1 MTTIKK
7 GAVNKGSISKGTI
20 NTSEIISDAVVS
32 ITITSTNSPSV
43 NENVDAD
50 TTVYTATARDPDN
63 GTTGFTFAISGIDAN
78 AFDLNTS
85 TGVVTIKQS
94 PNFEQKSVYS
104 FVITASKSGF
114 TTGTKS
120 ISLSVTNLDEVA
132 PTITSGTTGNTISA
146 GSGAGQVVYVSA
158 VDDSGDVS
166 NGITFSL
173 SNGSDSDLSITS
185 DEGVVTLDINPVY
198 ATKNQYSFG
207 VIATDDAGNA
217 STTKNVTFS
226 ISDTTAPVFTSS
238 ATPSINESD
247 GTALSEV
254 TSSTVVHTLVAT
266 DIGGIGLASTD
277 PYEISGTDASYLS
290 LNRSNGQITLA
301 NGATPDTSVKS
312 TYSFV
317 ATVVDES
324 GNAANQ
330 NVTLTINPISQFNST
345 TSGTIS
351 ENTGGGG
358 TVLFGSYTSSGSIS
372 VHSVDGNTSQNLFT
386 FNQLSSNNGLIVTGS
401 EATNFETA
409 TSHTIILKCTIGNGG
424 SFSYSDPIT
433 ISVINSNEI
442 TFTSSSSMD
451 GNIEGIAVGST
462 YGTAA
467 ASVSEA
473 GSSDTITYSIT
484 GGVNASS
491 FEINANTGVVTNTEV
506 LSQGNKFIDIT
517 ATRSNSTDTK
527 TLACLIPVNDVVTPT
542 FASTSIQR
550 GATFDRSIADN
561 NTAFSIDL
569 NTLVTNSSECGPV
582 TFTASGGASTVISDI
597 YDVDSNGVLS
607 LTKVLQRDV
616 HGDGPFQIYVSYA
629 NGDGEGGILTVN
641 INASDGFASTYS
653 DYTDPAVDANHA
665 GAPSQ
670 YGHNVWAQSAGSGA
684 SNANSISTLGQ
695 NFTFPGLG
703 ASINSNQPRFY
714 GISRNGENTKAT
726 TANGVS
732 KTFFDMFKVT
742 NKMNQ
747 TIHKKD
753 NTAWVKGDVFFGEYH
768 VSLQSSTNDTST
780 STLLMNEPYTYAV
793 VSARSDHNAIDLA
806 NNTLLITQSD
816 GSHNGAHNPS
826 TSCLSNGTQVLIHQQ
841 VGNLLQITIG
851 SASNL
856 NYGEGEIYYVHNL
869 TGSDAGKIKLCA
881 TRADAIAGT
890 NFLAISGNLASSGY
904 NGLVIKAGLTQKY
917 MGICEA
923 TVMCMTRGQGRRY
936 STGSFGAAYYIE
948 KLASEDETDYGSTSQ
963 GEGERKNFAS
973 MSGTPWHTHISGQHG
988 VVDNR
993 TRRIRALDLQ
1003 LSTDNQANGYAGFV
1017 YNFRAYG
1024 NWSEPHTEDNAGT
1037 NGGNPRLMLDFYG
1050 TQNISTFEC
1059 SGTNRIYHIDE
1070 NTGTIYRGTMNFG
1083 TGPYQAFS
1091 VTNSKKEFYRLSGS
1105 MNQFNSSA
1113 VADQI
1118 ANGRGSFNTGT
1129 SHAGDSLAY
1138 MFGTDYG
1145 KYHYP
1150 VTSSEHT
1157 AGSPKPPSTG
1167 QYAATPTGDEFT
1179 RNDNNNTTA
1188 LVNREVFLVF
1198 TN

>member
-7 GAVNKGSISKGTI
+7 GAVDKGSISKGTI
-20 NTSEIISDAVVS
+20 NTAEIISDAVVS
-32 ITITSTNSPSV
+32 ITITSSNSPSV

-63 GTTGFTFAISGIDAN
+63 GTTGFTFAISGTDAN
-78 AFDLNTS
+78 AFDFNTS
-85 TGVVTIKQS
+85 TGVATIKQS

-277 PYEISGTDASYLS
+277 PYQISGTDANYLS

-351 ENTGGGG
+351 ENTAGGG

-386 FNQLSSNNGLIVTGS
+386 FNQQSSNNGLIVTGS
-401 EATNFETA
+401 QATNFETA
-409 TSHTIILKCTIGNGG
+409 TSHTVILKCTITNGG

-433 ISVINSNEI
+433 ISVLNQNEI

-451 GNIEGIAVGST
+451 GNIEGVAVGST

-473 GSSDTITYSIT
+473 GSSDTITYTIS
-484 GGVNASS
+484 GGQNASL

-506 LSQGNKFIDIT
+506 LSQGNKFINIT
-517 ATRSNSTDTK
+517 ASRSNSTDTK
-527 TLACLIPVNDVVTPT
+527 TLACLIPVNDVVVPT
-542 FASTSIQR
+542 FASGTTQR
-550 GATFDRSIADN
+550 GVTFDRSIADN
-561 NTAFSIDL
+561 NTAFSINL
-569 NTLVTNSSECGPV
+569 NTLVTNPSECGPV
-582 TFTASGGASTVISDI
+582 TFANSGSFNGLYNDL

-607 LTKVLQRDV
+607 LVQVPQRAV
-616 HGDGPFQIYVSYA
+616 HGDGPFQLYVSYA
-629 NGDGEGGILTVN
+629 NVDNEGAILIVN
-641 INASDGFASTYS
+641 VNASDGFAATYS
-653 DYTDPAVDANHA
+653 DYTHPAVDANHA
-665 GAPSQ
+665 GAPSG

-684 SNANSISTLGQ
+684 PNANSIGTLGQ
-695 NFTFPGLG
+695 TFTFPGAG
-703 ASINSNQPRFY
+703 ASISSNQPRYY

-742 NKMNQ
+742 NKAVQ
-747 TIHKKD
+747 IIHKRD

-768 VSLQSSTNDTST
+768 VSLQSSTADTST
-780 STLLMNEPYTYAV
+780 STNLMSEPYTYAV
-793 VSARSDHNAIDLA
+793 VSARTSHNAIDRT

-826 TSCLSNGTQVLIHQQ
+826 TSCLANGTRVLIHEQ
-841 VGNLLQITIG
+841 VGSSLQITIG
-851 SASNL
+851 SNSSL
-856 NYGEGEIYYVHNL
+856 SYGQGEIYFIHNL

-890 NFLAISGNLASSGY
+890 NFLTINGNLMNSGY

-936 STGSFGAAYYIE
+936 GTGNFGHSYNIE
-948 KLASEDETDYGSTSQ
+948 KLASEDSTNYGSTAQ
-963 GEGERKNFAS
+963 GEGVRKNFSS
-973 MSGTPWHTHISGQHG
+973 MSGTPWHTYISGRHG
-988 VVDNR
+988 AVDNS

-1017 YNFRAYG
+1017 YAFRAYG
-1024 NWSEPHTEDNAGT
+1024 GWSEPHAQETAGV
-1037 NGGNPRLMLDFYG
+1037 NGGNPRLMLDFYNSQTVG
-1050 TQNISTFEC
+1050 THEC

-1083 TGPYQAFS
+1083 SGPYQAFS
-1091 VTNSKKEFYRLSGS
+1091 AGSIKKHYRLSGS
-1105 MNQFNSSA
+1105 VNQFNSA
-1113 VADQI
+1113 APTDQI
-1118 ANGRGSFNTGT
+1118 AGGRGSFNTGT
-1129 SHAGDSLAY
+1129 THAGDSLAY
-1138 MFGTDYG
+1138 IFGTDYG

-1179 RNDNNNTTA
+1179 RNVNNNTTA